1 MKLNLFLISAT
12 AMVNAA
18 IGTDPVQLET
28 AADYAILAKTGIS
41 TVPNSVITGD
51 IAVSPIAAAAIT
63 GFSLIMDSSG
73 TYSTSTQV
81 NGNVYASD
89 YTSPTPSKLTTS
101 VSDMETVYTDAA
113 GRSTSGTA
121 ATNLNLEGGL
131 VGGSTLTPGVY
142 TFGSNVKITAD
153 IYLKGNENDIFII
166 QMTGNLI
173 QDVGTRVTLI
183 DGVQAKNIFWQVA
196 GYVTVGATAHME
208 GILLVKQ
215 FAAFQ
220 TGSSLNGR
228 ILSQSAVTLDQTTI
242 TAA

>member
-113 GRSTSGTA
+113 GRSTTSG
-121 ATNLNLEGGL
+121 ATTNVLGGL
-131 VGGSTLTPGVY
+131 IGGSTLAPGVY
-142 TFGSNVKITAD
+142 TFGSSVHITAD
-153 IYLKGNENDIFII
+153 IYLNGGANDIFII
-166 QMTGNLI
+166 QMTGNLF
-173 QDVGTRVTLI
+173 QAAGTNVILS
-183 DGVQAKNIFWQVA
+183 GGAQAKNIFWQVA

-242 TAA
+242 TAP